1 MNSSNFIHDMKI
13 RLAAPDDAA
22 PVLDIYGPYIKGT
35 SLTFETEV
43 PTVDQFRKKIQG
55 YLEEWPWLV
64 CETDD
69 GLVAGYA
76 YASRYRERAGY
87 QWCVEVSVY
96 IQERFH
102 HCGIGSALYGVL
114 FKVLK
119 IQGYRNVYAVINLPN
134 DASVK
139 FHERLGFEFFALY
152 KNVGYKRGAWKNV
165 GWWQKI
171 LNDHVHEPAPPVKFS
186 RLNHSELNQLFESE
200 AKKISGGQT
209 PLE

>member
-1 MNSSNFIHDMKI
+1 MKL

-22 PVLDIYGPYIKGT
+22 PILGIYGPYIEST

-43 PTVDQFRKKIQG
+43 PTVEQFSNRIQG

-64 CETDD
+64 CETNEE
-69 GLVAGYA
+69 LIAGYA

-96 IQERFH
+96 IQEKFH
-102 HCGIGSALYGVL
+102 HCGIGSALYNTL
-114 FKVLK
+114 FKILK

-134 DASVK
+134 ETSVK

-152 KNVGYKRGAWKNV
+152 KNVGYKLGSWKNV

-171 LNDHVHEPAPPVKFS
+171 INEYVHEPAPPVKFS
-186 RLNHSELNQLFESE
+186 ALDKSFLNLLLDSEG
-200 AKKISGGQT
+200 KKISGEKT
-209 PLE
+209 PLS